1 MLVPL
6 RSSLCFAF
14 LLVAAATNSHAQ
26 TGDNEFARRSS
37 TDFPVSAPSAEPRFV
52 TGQAHLEGLFQLDS
66 TLSSGPD
73 YAPFSSLFAEG
84 EARGNVNF
92 GRFLTVNGLV
102 RLQQVRDQRTG
113 GVFVDEALYVQR
125 LFAVI
130 NVSPLHF
137 YGGKI
142 HPRFG
147 IGWWATPGLY
157 GTDFDED
164 YELVD
169 KIGVGIRWDINMFG
183 RHRFT
188 AEAFQAD
195 TSFLSNSLIQDAPFG
210 SPGLKRPSPLY
221 LAEGGPSNT
230 GALESF
236 AFALSGRRVV
246 DIEGFGYNIGWVKQ
260 KASPYNV
267 RDEYSWVVSTNW
279 LFIINDHVLL
289 QPMAEFAS
297 ISGQGGNDRDVDYA
311 TVAAQLRLGDYW
323 TLAVH
328 TTQRYVRDFAMNNYY
343 TDWLVGAAVA
353 YDLGQWK
360 DRAPWLEGLSVIAGF
375 RQNRIFGVEAQSVGL
390 QIKYA
395 VDF

>member
-1 MLVPL
+1 MIPRRSFSCWVLVL
-6 RSSLCFAF
+6 IVTAGD
-14 LLVAAATNSHAQ
+14 SHAQ
-26 TGDNEFARRSS
+26 SSDNEFARRAS
-37 TDFPVSAPSAEPRFV
+37 TEFPVAAPSAEPRFV
-52 TGQAHLEGLFQLDS
+52 TGQAHIEGLLQLDS
-66 TLSSGPD
+66 VLSSRPD
-73 YAPFSSLFAEG
+73 YLPFSSLFAEG

-92 GRFLTVNGLV
+92 GRFLTINALA
-102 RLQQVRDQRTG
+102 RLEQVRIQTTG

-125 LFAVI
+125 LFGVI
-130 NVSPLHF
+130 NVPPLHF

-164 YELVD
+164 YELVE
-169 KIGVGIRWDINMFG
+169 KIGFGIRWDINAFG

-188 AEAFQAD
+188 AEVFQAD
-195 TSFLSNSLIQDAPFG
+195 TSFLSNSLIHDAPIG
-210 SPGLKRPSPLY
+210 SVGLTRPSQFSLTY
-221 LAEGGPSNT
+221 GGPSNT

-246 DIEGFGYNIGWVKQ
+246 GVDGFGYDIGWAKQ
-260 KASPYNV
+260 KASPYDV

-279 LFIINDHVLL
+279 LFILADGVLL

-297 ISGQGGNDRDVDYA
+297 ISGQGGNDRNVNYA
-311 TVAAQLRLGDYW
+311 TVATQLRLGDYW
-323 TLAVH
+323 TLAAH
-328 TTQRYVRDFAMNNYY
+328 TTQRYVSNFASNSYY
-343 TDWLVGAAVA
+343 TDWLAGIAVA

-360 DRAPWLEGLSVIAGF
+360 DRARWLEGVTVIAGF
-375 RQNRIFGVEAQSVGL
+375 RQSRVFGVEAQTLGP

>member
-1 MLVPL
+1 VLVL
-6 RSSLCFAF
+6 IVTASVSYAQSS
-14 LLVAAATNSHAQ
+14 
-26 TGDNEFARRSS
+26 GNEFAIRSS
-37 TDFPVSAPSAEPRFV
+37 TEFPVAAPSIEPRFV
-52 TGQAHLEGLFQLDS
+52 TGQVHIEGLFQLDNI
-66 TLSSGPD
+66 LSNGPD

-92 GRFLTVNGLV
+92 GRFLTINGLV
-102 RLQQVRDQRTG
+102 RLEQVRDQRTG

-130 NVSPLHF
+130 NTPPLYF

-169 KIGVGIRWDINMFG
+169 KIGAGIRWDIQAFG

-195 TSFLSNSLIQDAPFG
+195 TSFLSNSLIRGAPFG
-210 SPGLKRPSPLY
+210 SPGLKRPSALY
-221 LAEGGPSNT
+221 LANGGPSNT

-246 DIEGFGYNIGWVKQ
+246 GVNGFGYDIGWAKQ
-260 KASPYNV
+260 KASPYDV

-279 LFIINDHVLL
+279 LFNLSDTVVL
-289 QPMAEFAS
+289 QPMAEFVSVA
-297 ISGQGGNDRDVDYA
+297 GQRGNDRDVNYL
-311 TVAAQLRLGDYW
+311 TVAAQLRLGPYW
-323 TLAVH
+323 TLAAH
-328 TTQRYVRDFAMNNYY
+328 TTQRYVRDFALNNYY
-343 TDWLVGAAVA
+343 TDWLAGVAVA
-353 YDLGQWK
+353 YDLGQWR
-360 DRAPWLEGLSVIAGF
+360 DQAPWLEGVSVIAGF
-375 RQNRIFGVEAQSVGL
+375 RQNRVYGVESQTVGL

>member
-1 MLVPL
+1 MLVL
-6 RSSLCFAF
+6 IVTTS
-14 LLVAAATNSHAQ
+14 VSHAQ
-26 TGDNEFARRSS
+26 SSSNEFAIRSS
-37 TDFPVSAPSAEPRFV
+37 TEFPVAAPSIEPRFV
-52 TGQAHLEGLFQLDS
+52 TGQVHMEGLFQLDNI
-66 TLSSGPD
+66 LSSGPD

-84 EARGNVNF
+84 EVRGNVNF
-92 GRFLTVNGLV
+92 GRFLTINGLV
-102 RLQQVRDQRTG
+102 RLEQVRDQRTG

-130 NVSPLHF
+130 NTPPLYF

-169 KIGVGIRWDINMFG
+169 KIGAGIRWDIQAFG

-195 TSFLSNSLIQDAPFG
+195 TSFLSNSLIRDAPFG
-210 SPGLKRPSPLY
+210 SPGLKRPSTLY
-221 LAEGGPSNT
+221 LTDGGPSNT

-246 DIEGFGYNIGWVKQ
+246 GINGFGYDIGWAKQ
-260 KASPYNV
+260 KASPYDV

-279 LFIINDHVLL
+279 LFNLSDTVVL
-289 QPMAEFAS
+289 QPMAEFVS
-297 ISGQGGNDRDVDYA
+297 IAGQRGTDRDVNYL
-311 TVAAQLRLGDYW
+311 TVAAQLRLGPYW
-323 TLAVH
+323 TLGAH
-328 TTQRYVRDFAMNNYY
+328 TTQRYVRDFAADNYY
-343 TDWLVGAAVA
+343 TDWLAGIAVA
-353 YDLGQWK
+353 YDLGEWK
-360 DRAPWLEGLSVIAGF
+360 DRVPWLEGLSAILGY
-375 RQNRIFGVEAQSVGL
+375 RYNRIFGVESQTVGM

-395 VDF
+395 IDF